1 LPKLTKVIEISSNML
16 EIMKASIG
24 TSGPLLVEHR
34 GCIMCEHC
42 IIITQDHVNRMV
54 RKLRDISFT
63 KIEQTSD
70 RSFLTIN

>member
-1 LPKLTKVIEISSNML
+1 MIEIPSDMF

-24 TSGPLLVEHR
+24 NSGPLLVEHK
-34 GCIMCEHC
+34 GCIICEHC

-70 RSFLTIN
+70 RSFSIS